1 MMKRDVPVYLITGFL
16 ESGKTQ
22 FLDFTIHQ
30 SYFQIPDKTLLIL
43 CEEGEE
49 EYDEESL
56 KKMNTV
62 IEIIEDP
69 EDFNADTLQMLNKKH
84 QPGRVLVEYN
94 PLWSVDKFYQTDMPR
109 YWDLA
114 QHIVTVD
121 ASTFQ
126 IYMNNMKSL
135 FMEMIRNADLVIF
148 NRCQDEHPLANFR
161 RSVKVVNSRAE
172 VVFENEEGEIDDIF
186 QDEMP
191 YDMNADIIDIEDID
205 YGIWYVDMMDNL
217 DKYVDKTVRFKGQV
231 LKSRELNAGFFVP
244 GRMAM
249 TCCADD
255 TQFIGYICK
264 NPAAKRLR
272 IGSWVTVTAKVKDE
286 FMEVYNGRGPVLY
299 ATEIEAAEITLL
311 YNFYK
316 EELKRELE
324 AFLVAF
330 RCGNDLYPDETARC
344 YKENDVEAPERTDEE
359 KRMLKKAAWYS
370 NFMDKRKPPTALIG
384 EPEEED

>member
-1 MMKRDVPVYLITGFL
+1 
-16 ESGKTQ
+16 
-22 FLDFTIHQ
+22 
-30 SYFQIPDKTLLIL
+30 
-43 CEEGEE
+43 
-49 EYDEESL
+49 
-56 KKMNTV
+56 MNTV

-84 QPGRVLVEYN
+84 HPGRVLVEYN
-94 PLWSVDKFYQTDMPR
+94 PLCSVDKFYQTDMPR

-148 NRCQDEHPLANFR
+148 NRCRDEHPLANFR

-231 LKSRELNAGFFVP
+231 
-244 GRMAM
+244 
-249 TCCADD
+249 
-255 TQFIGYICK
+255 
-264 NPAAKRLR
+264 
-272 IGSWVTVTAKVKDE
+272 
-286 FMEVYNGRGPVLY
+286 
-299 ATEIEAAEITLL
+299 
-311 YNFYK
+311 
-316 EELKRELE
+316 
-324 AFLVAF
+324 
-330 RCGNDLYPDETARC
+330 
-344 YKENDVEAPERTDEE
+344 
-359 KRMLKKAAWYS
+359 
-370 NFMDKRKPPTALIG
+370 
-384 EPEEED
+384 

>member
-1 MMKRDVPVYLITGFL
+1 
-16 ESGKTQ
+16 
-22 FLDFTIHQ
+22 
-30 SYFQIPDKTLLIL
+30 
-43 CEEGEE
+43 
-49 EYDEESL
+49 
-56 KKMNTV
+56 MNTV

-217 DKYVDKTVRFKGQV
+217 DKYVDKTVRFKGQ
-231 LKSRELNAGFFVP
+231 
-244 GRMAM
+244 
-249 TCCADD
+249 
-255 TQFIGYICK
+255 FIGYICK

-299 ATEIEAAEITLL
+299 ATEIEAAE
-311 YNFYK
+311 K
-316 EELKRELE
+316 PEQELVY
-324 AFLVAF
+324 F
-330 RCGNDLYPDETARC
+330 G
-344 YKENDVEAPERTDEE
+344 
-359 KRMLKKAAWYS
+359 
-370 NFMDKRKPPTALIG
+370 
-384 EPEEED
+384 

>member
-56 KKMNTV
+56 KKVNTV

-84 QPGRVLVEYN
+84 HPGRVLVEYN

-148 NRCQDEHPLANFR
+148 NRCQDEHPLANFH

-299 ATEIEAAEITLL
+299 ATEIEAAE
-311 YNFYK
+311 K
-316 EELKRELE
+316 PEQELVY
-324 AFLVAF
+324 F
-330 RCGNDLYPDETARC
+330 G
-344 YKENDVEAPERTDEE
+344 
-359 KRMLKKAAWYS
+359 
-370 NFMDKRKPPTALIG
+370 
-384 EPEEED
+384 